1 MVYFPR
7 IERLPPY
14 VFQVVNDLKMKAR
27 RAGEDIV
34 DLGMGNPDQPPP
46 MEIIEKLRES
56 ALDPRNHRYS
66 VSRGI
71 YRLRVEIAQWYQRR
85 TGVVLDPDEEV
96 VVTMGS
102 KEGLTHLMMAIL
114 GPGDLV
120 IIPDPTYSIHTYS
133 VVIADGLV
141 LRIPLFPL
149 ESFLGR
155 AEEAIRSAPYPPKAM
170 ILNFPHNP
178 TTAVVEEVF
187 FHEALQLVQRYG
199 VIMIHDYAYA
209 DLTFDGYRA
218 PSIMSVPGAKE
229 VAVELFTLSKSY
241 SMPGWRVGFVVGRR
255 DVIRA
260 LSRLKSYLDYGMFQ
274 PIQIASI
281 IALRGPDRWVEEVR
295 ERYRKRR
302 DVLIQGLKRI
312 GWDVPSP
319 RATMFV
325 WAPIPKPFRAVG
337 SLEFAKLLL
346 REAKVAVSPG
356 IGFGPSG
363 EGYVRM
369 ALVENEHRLRQAVQ
383 GIRRLLRGHAISL

>member
-120 IIPDPTYSIHTYS
+120 IVPDPTYSIHTYS

-178 TTAVVEEVF
+178 TTAVVEEGF

-199 VIMIHDYAYA
+199 VILIHDYAYA

-325 WAPIPKPFRAVG
+325 WAPIPEPFRAVG